1 MTTTEVQPYKGWALV
16 ELMGHRKRAGLCE
29 DVAMFGVRQLRI
41 DIPSDKPEGT
51 FTTEFYGGPAIY
63 GLHPCD
69 EKTARRLA
77 KDFVYDRAISP
88 YEEPAQLSLTYGTGG
103 PEDEDTADGDRG

>member
-1 MTTTEVQPYKGWALV
+1 MTTTEVQPFKGWALV

-29 DVAMFGVRQLRI
+29 DVAMFGGRLLRV
-41 DIPSDKPEGT
+41 DIPCKEPAGT

-69 EKTARRLA
+69 EATGRRLA
-77 KDFVYDRAISP
+77 KEHTYDRPIAP
-88 YEEPAQLSLTYGTGG
+88 YKEPAQLSLGYDDG
-103 PEDEDTADGDRG
+103 DEGDSADGDRG